1 MYSFKLGEKTVTLEF
16 EKVITQVERM
26 GRALALRNQDM
37 SERALEAWEFLK
49 TLDDLDAIRERIRL
63 ARERDAGFRGAAPLH
78 EPVNRAYL
86 LPSLPERATLLAADG
101 SQIYPSIHAAAVYYL
116 TNIGVFVYHH
126 GVDVLPE
133 QITEPR
139 LFYSDDD
146 VRDKAGQVVTNTA
159 VNARRNVTELQVL
172 VRETWHRR
180 EACACPLLAIGDGPL
195 LFWVGKDVPD
205 GHELEADYMGTL
217 VWMHDLH
224 AAMQREHGLSASLI
238 GYVDRPTSA
247 FVVSLLYLMSL
258 YEDDVRG
265 SVLATNGELEGL
277 TDRQLLF
284 RLLSDHPGARTALMV
299 QQSPQNKRYHDK
311 ADSLEIAFFY
321 LNVGQPL
328 DFQLARIEM
337 PMWVARDPAAV
348 DHVQALVYHQ
358 CQLMW
363 RYPYALTRA
372 DELAVIRAHE
382 KSQLE
387 ELIEVELRKHDQQVE
402 HSEKLESKVVR
413 HGRTKFGQ
421 KRGK

>member
-1 MYSFKLGEKTVTLEF
+1 MNVSFELGEKTVTLEF

-37 SERALEAWEFLK
+37 SERALDAWEFLQK
-49 TLDDLDAIRERIRL
+49 LDDLDAIRERIQL

-78 EPVNRAYL
+78 EPINRAYP
-86 LPSLPERATLLAADG
+86 LPPLPERATILAADG

-116 TNIGVFVYHH
+116 TNVGIFVYHH
-126 GVDVLPE
+126 GTDRLPE
-133 QITEPR
+133 QVTEPR

-146 VRDKAGQVVTNTA
+146 VRDKTGQVVTNTA
-159 VNARRNVTELQVL
+159 VNARRNVAELQVL

-180 EACACPLLAIGDGPL
+180 DECVCPLLAISDGPL

-205 GHELEADYMGTL
+205 GHELEGEYMGTL

-224 AAMQREHGLSASLI
+224 AAMQHGASASLI

-247 FVVSLLYLMSL
+247 FMVSLLYLMSL
-258 YEDDVRG
+258 YEDEVRG

-284 RLLSDHPGARTALMV
+284 RLLNDDPGARSALMV
-299 QQSPQNKRYHDK
+299 QQSPQNKKYHDK
-311 ADSLEIAFFY
+311 ADNLEITYFY
-321 LNVGQPL
+321 LNVGQPN
-328 DFQLARIEM
+328 DFQLARVEM
-337 PMWVARDPAAV
+337 PMWVASDPVAV
-348 DHVQALVYHQ
+348 DRVHALIYHQ

-387 ELIEVELRKHDQQVE
+387 ELIEVELRRHDQHVE
-402 HSEKLESKVVR
+402 HSEKLESKVTR

-421 KRGK
+421 KHGK

>member
-1 MYSFKLGEKTVTLEF
+1 MCSFKLGEKTVTLEF

-37 SERALEAWEFLK
+37 SERALDAWEFLQK
-49 TLDDLDAIRERIRL
+49 LDDLDAIRERIRL

-86 LPSLPERATLLAADG
+86 LPPLPERATLLAADG

-133 QITEPR
+133 QVTEPR

-146 VRDKAGQVVTNTA
+146 VRDKGGQVVTNTA
-159 VNARRNVTELQVL
+159 VNARRNVAELQVL

-180 EACACPLLAIGDGPL
+180 EVCACPLLAIGDGPL

-258 YEDDVRG
+258 YEDEVRG

-277 TDRQLLF
+277 TDRQLMF
-284 RLLSDHPGARTALMV
+284 RLLNDHPGARSALMV
-299 QQSPQNKRYHDK
+299 QQSPQNKNYHDK
-311 ADSLEIAFFY
+311 ADNLEIAFFY
-321 LNVGQPL
+321 LNVGPPQ

-348 DHVQALVYHQ
+348 DRVQALVYHQ